1 MEDAYI
7 LINIISDYKENLKMI
22 DEDIAMLMD
31 KARAYKVRIQLT
43 KQVLKSVDEDI
54 FYTLYPENFD
64 KD

>member
-1 MEDAYI
+1 VEDAYI